1 MPIAEDQKPRLAK
14 HFRRLT
20 SIPFLFVFLAFLMP
34 LVVFSCA
41 STPGVTDGAKK
52 IASFNAYE
60 LANGISF
67 KDDLKDN
74 ETFQKRLLS
83 LEKANPEAFKQ
94 IAALEQPS
102 YVLYIIFI
110 GILLASIFAWFSPLG
125 SLVMGLCSFSAMWI
139 YLDQLTIIFEKLGLG
154 AILFAEAAHG
164 AYAASMLMIIGFAMN
179 ITSIVRPFL
188 DKRREKKKISTSENS
203 KN

>member
-20 SIPFLFVFLAFLMP
+20 SLPFLFVFLAFLMP

-83 LEKANPEAFKQ
+83 LEKASAKPIETVVFPMPNFVGL
-94 IAALEQPS
+94 IA
-102 YVLYIIFI
+102 VTKI
-110 GILLASIFAWFSPLG
+110 
-125 SLVMGLCSFSAMWI
+125 SLPCFSAFSR
-139 YLDQLTIIFEKLGLG
+139 YF
-154 AILFAEAAHG
+154 
-164 AYAASMLMIIGFAMN
+164 S
-179 ITSIVRPFL
+179 
-188 DKRREKKKISTSENS
+188 
-203 KN
+203 

>member
-1 MPIAEDQKPRLAK
+1 MPIAEEHKPTLTK

-41 STPGVTDGAKK
+41 ATPGVSENAKK
-52 IASFNAYE
+52 IAEFNAYE
-60 LANGISF
+60 LANGVSF
-67 KDDLKDN
+67 TEDLKEN
-74 ETFQKRLLS
+74 ETFQNRILKLRES
-83 LEKANPEAFKQ
+83 NPEAFKQ
-94 IAALEQPS
+94 LEVLEQPS

-110 GILLASIFAWFSPLG
+110 GILLASIFAWFSPVG
-125 SLVMGLCSFSAMWI
+125 SLVMGLCSFSALWI
-139 YLDQLTIIFEKLGLG
+139 YIDQLSIIFEKMGIG
-154 AILFAEAAHG
+154 PIIFVEAAHG

-188 DKRREKKKISTSENS
+188 DKRREKKAKAT
-203 KN
+203 